1 MGTRV
6 SLQEVSQ
13 DWDSR
18 FIRPHGLST
27 LQPAMASPR
36 EAIEEFLWVP
46 TAFTAQSSVASVNR
60 SAARGLEA
68 IQHAKE
74 VIPGQRKELNEVM
87 NARMAE
93 LAPLCSKYMFR
104 RAELQG
110 LSAAQCLAAQG
121 RLNAEQLTD
130 DGGPPGCVDLR
141 QTKSQGDPRL
151 PGKTCTWGYGKH
163 KLKCSARWSVQM
175 CSRGSIPIGS
185 TSTSDPLDYLRD
197 REAVPGS
204 DPDGEALSM
213 DDWVRRWCHP
223 KFSVPARALNAD
235 LAAGQHV
242 SNEEAELEAE
252 ALKPAGDNPD
262 KAAELA
268 VEK

>member
-163 KLKCSARWSVQM
+163 KLKCSAR
-175 CSRGSIPIGS
+175 
-185 TSTSDPLDYLRD
+185 LDYLRD

>member
-1 MGTRV
+1 MLGKALRWLKADYFAEFAVHEELVAANASMFGARAFRLIKCFFLALSPLKVVILLLIIFLLHLRREPSSLEEWLEMARV
-6 SLQEVSQ
+6 TMQAELLHGVSCVACLCLLAAAC
-13 DWDSR
+13 SELLPITGR
-18 FIRPHGLST
+18 LAVSE
-27 LQPAMASPR
+27 ASPR

-121 RLNAEQLTD
+121 RLNAEQLML
-130 DGGPPGCVDLR
+130 G
-141 QTKSQGDPRL
+141 
-151 PGKTCTWGYGKH
+151 
-163 KLKCSARWSVQM
+163 
-175 CSRGSIPIGS
+175 
-185 TSTSDPLDYLRD
+185 RD
-197 REAVPGS
+197 QS
-204 DPDGEALSM
+204 
-213 DDWVRRWCHP
+213 
-223 KFSVPARALNAD
+223 
-235 LAAGQHV
+235 GQLGHV
-242 SNEEAELEAE
+242 S
-252 ALKPAGDNPD
+252 GR
-262 KAAELA
+262 
-268 VEK
+268 